1 MWIAS
6 GIEVAC
12 SLVSD
17 QIIVLDRGRILER
30 STHEELLARGG
41 AYARLV
47 HASDDERELALA

>member
-1 MWIAS
+1 M
-6 GIEVAC
+6 AC

-30 STHEELLARGG
+30 GTHEELLARDG

-47 HASDDERELALA
+47 RASEDERELVLA